1 MEGIRAVFD
10 NITCHILIEILSS
23 LCGDLHN
30 LFRPPQ
36 VILYPLSSSVDLRRP
51 SADVATTLLV
61 VEPCQPGGVVLIPD
75 ARRCYVT
82 VVEAVVGDSK
92 RFSDW
97 KWSFLGKKLRISNK
111 QLNHRPTDFYING
124 FYIISRV
131 IPTYSDIF
139 RTTPSSLICVRART
153 VDKYGHTEL

>member
-1 MEGIRAVFD
+1 MKLYASRSGLVSYYNKNSSFKRKTFLLYLHSTVLPVRRPMEGIRAVFD

-30 LFRPPQ
+30 LLRPPQ

-51 SADVATTLLV
+51 STNVATTLLV
-61 VEPCQPGGVVLIPD
+61 VEPCQPGGVVLVPD
-75 ARRCYVT
+75 ARCCYVT

-97 KWSFLGKKLRISNK
+97 KWSF
-111 QLNHRPTDFYING
+111 
-124 FYIISRV
+124 
-131 IPTYSDIF
+131 
-139 RTTPSSLICVRART
+139 
-153 VDKYGHTEL
+153 